1 MGYLELFGL
10 IGLGTIVAMLC
21 WGKLL
26 DRGIATDRARE
37 IFPDGP
43 ELDDGKNLAEI
54 CSPFKYETH
63 NKKVNKE
70 NLSQDTQT
78 LLKNNESQLNL
89 GRQMESEVKLDEYLK
104 RKNVNQ
110 KDNY

>member
-26 DRGIATDRARE
+26 DRGAATDRVRE

-43 ELDDGKNLAEI
+43 ELDDDESLAEI
-54 CSPFKYETH
+54 CSPFEYGDLTKADTTT
-63 NKKVNKE
+63 
-70 NLSQDTQT
+70 LQPDTQSVA
-78 LLKNNESQLNL
+78 KSNEPQLNL
-89 GRQMESEVKLDEYLK
+89 DKQFELEVKLDEYLK
-104 RKNVNQ
+104 RKNANQ
-110 KDNY
+110 KDNQ